1 MIFVLLSNIITWPVE
16 YLIMNNWL
24 KDFAFRINFLFQVF
38 LVSVLITIVISILTY
53 GYQVIKAVPAN
64 PINSLKYE

>member
-24 KDFAFRINFLFQVF
+24 KDFAFRINFLFRAFV
-38 LVSVLITIVISILTY
+38 VSVLMTIVISILT
-53 GYQVIKAVPAN
+53 GSYQALKAALAN
-64 PINSLKYE
+64 PVESSKYE